1 MVKEEKI
8 VDVKKLSK
16 EQKLVGR
23 VSDNTDKVNDGL
35 SHENDV
41 YNLIYNSQ
49 YNDII
54 SLKRSCRYSLHK
66 AAVELYGR
74 DYYNKPNVPIRLKV
88 NYKIILKLNEDKDNI
103 ENRKQLKEMS
113 KKSDVEFDFNEF
125 QKLRV
130 VLEEGTSVR
139 DGRTDGKLWQAG
151 VIRDVCTY
159 LGKSLIYIVV
169 FPDDDFFLNSEKYT
183 DKKTEISNINNTI
196 LIINNGGNGIDRHN
210 DTIDLALKKS
220 DVMKFLDFLFSNVKE
235 YYSEEKIDT
244 YNLVLKYKK
253 ENGLLL

>member
-8 VDVKKLSK
+8 VDVKKFSK
-16 EQKLVGR
+16 EEKLAGR

-35 SHENDV
+35 SHENEV

-49 YNDII
+49 YIDMMN
-54 SLKRSCRYSLHK
+54 LRKSCRYSLHK
-66 AAVELYGR
+66 TAVELYGR

-88 NYKIILKLNEDKDNI
+88 NYKLILKLNEGKGNI
-103 ENRKQLKEMS
+103 ENRKRLKEMS
-113 KKSDVEFDFNEF
+113 KKSDVEFDFKEF
-125 QKLRV
+125 QKLLII
-130 VLEEGTSVR
+130 LEEGTSVR

-151 VIRDVCTY
+151 VIRDACNY

-183 DKKTEISNINNTI
+183 DKKTEISNVNDAI

-210 DTIDLALKKS
+210 DTVDLALKKS
-220 DVMKFLDFLFSNVKE
+220 DVLKFLDFLFSNIKE
-235 YYSEEKIDT
+235 YYSEEEIDT
-244 YNLVLKYKK
+244 YSLVLKYKK
-253 ENGLLL
+253 ENDLLL